1 MACRHQK
8 TVHED
13 RDTQW
18 LLRVFE
24 PALKAYFDNNAD
36 RAIYLYD
43 SIAHSIKEPPNPDV
57 MIFAR
62 YDLLHNI
69 NAVIRKDNG
78 KAIVY
83 LDSAIGYLE
92 RHGLTK
98 QYPGTYFGFLRRK
111 GELALF
117 QGNYNQSYDS
127 YLRAKQWAAKYLTP
141 CEIADYSYSLGMV
154 LYRQQKYTESA
165 AYFKESFDQYF
176 SCRRPMEAIAYK
188 QQEIAGNIGLCYV
201 KAKQYDSALAYFNTA
216 LAIIQQNSD
225 SMPLYKREMT
235 RAVAWGNM
243 AKVYVARNKL
253 DTAVDLLEKSLAING
268 GKGYDRAD
276 AQLVQAQLAEVY
288 EKQNRYADMFAM
300 LLQLKSGLDTLA
312 NPAAALSWNRLMAAY
327 YKHAGQPLQE
337 FRYYQT
343 FITMRDSVSRAE
355 SAISQ
360 ADISRQVRDREQQLE
375 IALLKKD
382 NQLNKTY
389 LLITVSLSVIAL
401 LVIAF
406 IYYIFRKTARLN
418 RLISLQKGELEHQK
432 VELEQQKEELE
443 QLNHVK
449 NRLFSII
456 SHDMRSPVNSLSS
469 FIYLL
474 EEGDI
479 SKASLLEYSYPLKK
493 SLANTSAMMENL
505 LSWAASQLQGFRPSV
520 KSVAIQEVAATAI
533 ANTAGGAEE
542 KDIMVFNEVPPGIHA
557 AADKY
562 MLQVVLRNL
571 LSNAIKY
578 SNPAGTVTI
587 SAAHTGTGV
596 TIQVKDTGIGMT
608 ADQVKKINEATHLQ
622 VLQDTMGTAGEK
634 GVGLGVYLCATFIE
648 MMKGPL
654 QVESEPGKGTV
665 FFVRL
670 PA

>member
-1 MACRHQK
+1 
-8 TVHED
+8 
-13 RDTQW
+13 
-18 LLRVFE
+18 
-24 PALKAYFDNNAD
+24 
-36 RAIYLYD
+36 
-43 SIAHSIKEPPNPDV
+43 
-57 MIFAR
+57 
-62 YDLLHNI
+62 
-69 NAVIRKDNG
+69 
-78 KAIVY
+78 
-83 LDSAIGYLE
+83 
-92 RHGLTK
+92 
-98 QYPGTYFGFLRRK
+98 
-111 GELALF
+111 GELLLL
-117 QGNYNQSYDS
+117 QGNYSQSYDY

-141 CEIADYSYSLGMV
+141 CEIGDYSYNLGMV

-165 AYFKESFDQYF
+165 GSFKESFDQYG
-176 SCRRPMEAIAYK
+176 SCSRAIAYK
-188 QQEIAGNIGLCYV
+188 QQEVAGNIGLCYV
-201 KAKQYDSALAYFNTA
+201 KTRQYDSALAYFNKA
-216 LAIIQQNSD
+216 LAVVEQTHD
-225 SMPLYKREMT
+225 PLPLYMREMAQ
-235 RAVAWGNM
+235 AVAWGNLG
-243 AKVYVARNKL
+243 KVYVARNSL
-253 DTAVDLLEKSLAING
+253 DTAATLFKKSLAING
-268 GKGYDRAD
+268 GKGYDKPD

-288 EKQNRYADMFAM
+288 GRQNRYADMFT
-300 LLQLKSGLDTLA
+300 LLQQLKTGLDTMA
-312 NPAAALSWNRLMAAY
+312 NPAATLSWNRLMAAY
-327 YKHAGQPLQE
+327 YKHAGQPLKE
-337 FRYYQT
+337 FRHYQA
-343 FITMRDSVSRAE
+343 FITMRDSATHAE
-355 SAISQ
+355 NVLSQ
-360 ADISRQVRDREQQLE
+360 EDISRQVRDREQQLE
-375 IALLKKD
+375 IALLKKS

-418 RLISLQKGELEHQK
+418 RLISVQKGELEQQK
-432 VELEQQKEELE
+432 GALEQQKEELE

-493 SLANTSAMMENL
+493 SLASTSAMMENL

-520 KSVAIQEVAATAI
+520 KSVAIREITATAI
-533 ANTAGGAEE
+533 ANTAGSAEE
-542 KDIMVFNEVPPGIHA
+542 KGITVINDISPDIHA

-571 LSNAIKY
+571 LGNAIKY
-578 SNPAGTVTI
+578 SHPAGVVTVG
-587 SAAHTGTGV
+587 AGHTGTDV
-596 TIQVKDTGIGMT
+596 TIKVKDTGIGMT
-608 ADQVKKINEATHLQ
+608 ADQVSKINAATHLQ

-648 MMKGPL
+648 MMKGTL